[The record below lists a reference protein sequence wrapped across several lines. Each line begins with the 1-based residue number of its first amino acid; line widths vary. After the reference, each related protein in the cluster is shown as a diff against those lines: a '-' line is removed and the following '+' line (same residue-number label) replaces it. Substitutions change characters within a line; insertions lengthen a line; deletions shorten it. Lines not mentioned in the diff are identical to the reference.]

1 MGLFGKK
8 EKKLCP
14 ICGNEMKFLSGL
26 QVEDGQICS
35 DCEKMLR
42 GKFDISEYWKK
53 RWGTDGFNRAD
64 YVLKTSDPLKVM
76 TIAEIEEMVK
86 SIKEEQAEIIENVGS
101 DYANVAKADKCFSIA
116 PKAVDVGIKRAK
128 AYKNR
133 IVATSSIITGEFA
146 KDDAVTI
153 TTNGNDVTTTILDV
167 IECSSSST
175 FETMLSAHLGS
186 KHKAGAGTSAWIIL
200 DLTEGVSEGSLIQK

>member
-8 EKKLCP
+8 EKKVCP
-14 ICGNEMKFLSGL
+14 ICGNELKLLSSL
-26 QVEDGQICS
+26 PVEDGSICS

-42 GKFDISEYWKK
+42 GKFNITEYWEK
-53 RWGTDGFNRAD
+53 RWGADGFDRAD
-64 YVLKTSDPLKVM
+64 YVIKNSDPLKVM
-76 TIAEIEEMVK
+76 TVAEIEEMIR
-86 SIKEEQAEIIENVGS
+86 SMKEEQAQIIENVGS

-116 PKAVDVGIKRAK
+116 PKALDVGMKRAK

-133 IVATSSIITGEFA
+133 IVATSEIIAGEFA
-146 KDDAVTI
+146 KDDTVTI

-175 FETMLSAHLGS
+175 FETMLAANTG
-186 KHKAGAGTSAWIIL
+186 KHKVEAGTSAWIIL
-200 DLTEGVSEGSLIQK
+200 DLTERVSEGSLIQK

>member
-1 MGLFGKK
+1 MKLFGNK

-14 ICGNEMKFLSGL
+14 ICGKELKLFSS
-26 QVEDGQICS
+26 VAVDDGEICS

-42 GKFDISEYWKK
+42 GKFNITEYWKQ
-53 RWGTDGFNRAD
+53 RWGTDGYDRAD
-64 YVLKTSDPLKVM
+64 YVLKTKDPLKVM
-76 TIAEIEEMVK
+76 TVAEITEMVK
-86 SIKEEQAEIIENVGS
+86 SMKEEQREIIENVGF

-116 PKAVDVGIKRAK
+116 PKALDVGLKRAK

-133 IVATSSIITGEFA
+133 IVATSEIIAGEFA
-146 KDDAVTI
+146 KDDTVTI

-175 FETMLSAHLGS
+175 FETMLAANMG
-186 KHKAGAGTSAWIIL
+186 KHKAGAKTSAWILL
-200 DLTEGVSEGSLIQK
+200 DLTEGVREGSLIQK

>member
-26 QVEDGQICS
+26 QVEDGQICA

-42 GKFDISEYWKK
+42 GKFNITEYRKK
-53 RWGTDGFNRAD
+53 RWAADGFDRAD
-64 YVLKTSDPLKVM
+64 YVIKNSDPLKVM
-76 TIAEIEEMVK
+76 TVAEIKELIM
-86 SIKEEQAEIIENVGS
+86 SMKEEQAEIIENVGS

-116 PKAVDVGIKRAK
+116 PKATKVGLKRAK
-128 AYKNR
+128 AYKNKF
-133 IVATSSIITGEFA
+133 VATSQIITGEFA
-146 KDDAVTI
+146 KDDTVTV
-153 TTNGNDVTTTILDV
+153 TTNGNDITTTILDV

-175 FETMLSAHLGS
+175 FETMLEANMG
-186 KHKAGAGTSAWIIL
+186 KHKAQAGTSAWIIL

>member
-14 ICGNEMKFLSGL
+14 ICGNELKFLSGL

-35 DCEKMLR
+35 DCEKMIR
-42 GKFDISEYWKK
+42 GKFDITEYWKQ
-53 RWGTDGFNRAD
+53 RWGTSGFDRED
-64 YVLKTSDPLKVM
+64 YVRKTNDPLQAM
-76 TIAEIEEMVK
+76 TIAEIKEMIE
-86 SIKEEQAEIIENVGS
+86 SMKEEQAQIMEDVGS
-101 DYANVAKADKCFSIA
+101 DFANVAKVDKSFSIA
-116 PKAVDVGIKRAK
+116 PKPLDVGLKRAK

-133 IVATSSIITGEFA
+133 IVATSQIISGEFA
-146 KDDAVTI
+146 KDDRVTVTTGGNNI
-153 TTNGNDVTTTILDV
+153 TTTVLDV

-175 FETMLSAHLGS
+175 FETMLSANLGA

-200 DLTEGVSEGSLIQK
+200 NLTEGVDEGSLIQK

>member
-26 QVEDGQICS
+26 QVEDGQICA

-42 GKFDISEYWKK
+42 GKFNITEYCKK
-53 RWGTDGFNRAD
+53 RWGADGD
-64 YVLKTSDPLKVM
+64 YVIENSDPLKVM
-76 TIAEIEEMVK
+76 TVAEIEEMIK
-86 SIKEEQAEIIENVGS
+86 SMKEEQREIIENVGS

-116 PKAVDVGIKRAK
+116 PKAVDVGLKRAK

-133 IVATSSIITGEFA
+133 MVATSSIITGEFA
-146 KDDAVTI
+146 KDDTVTV
-153 TTNGNDVTTTILDV
+153 TTNGNDIKTTILEV
-167 IECSSSST
+167 IECSSYST
-175 FETMLSAHLGS
+175 FETMLAANTG
-186 KHKAGAGTSAWIIL
+186 KHKLGAGTSAWIIL
-200 DLTEGVSEGSLIQK
+200 DITEGVSEGNLIQK

>member
-1 MGLFGKK
+1 MGLFGK
-8 EKKLCP
+8 KKLCP

-42 GKFDISEYWKK
+42 GKFNITE
-53 RWGTDGFNRAD
+53 GFDRAD
-64 YVLKTSDPLKVM
+64 YVIKNSDPLKVM
-76 TIAEIEEMVK
+76 TVAEIEEMIR
-86 SIKEEQAEIIENVGS
+86 SMKEEQAQIIENVGS

-116 PKAVDVGIKRAK
+116 PKALDVGLKRAK

-133 IVATSSIITGEFA
+133 IVATSEIIAGEFA
-146 KDDAVTI
+146 KDDTVTI

-175 FETMLSAHLGS
+175 FETMLAANTG
-186 KHKAGAGTSAWIIL
+186 KHKVEAGTSAWIIL
-200 DLTEGVSEGSLIQK
+200 DLTERVSEGSLIQK

>member
-14 ICGNEMKFLSGL
+14 ICGNEMKFLSG
-26 QVEDGQICS
+26 VTVDDGQICS

-42 GKFDISEYWKK
+42 GKFNITEYWKK
-53 RWGTDGFNRAD
+53 RWGTDGFDRAD
-64 YVLKTSDPLKVM
+64 YVIKNSDPLKVM
-76 TIAEIEEMVK
+76 TIAEIEEMIK
-86 SIKEEQAEIIENVGS
+86 SMKEEQREIIENVGS

-116 PKAVDVGIKRAK
+116 PKALDVGMKRAK

-133 IVATSSIITGEFA
+133 IVATSEIITGEFA
-146 KDDAVTI
+146 KDDKVTI
-153 TTNGNDVTTTILDV
+153 TTKGNDVTTTILDV

-175 FETMLSAHLGS
+175 FETMLAANTG
-186 KHKAGAGTSAWIIL
+186 KHKVGAGTSAWIIL